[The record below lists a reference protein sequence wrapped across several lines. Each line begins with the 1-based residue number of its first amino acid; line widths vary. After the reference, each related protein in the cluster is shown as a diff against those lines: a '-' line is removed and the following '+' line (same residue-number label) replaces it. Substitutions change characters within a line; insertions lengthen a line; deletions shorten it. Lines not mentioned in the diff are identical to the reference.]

1 MESSVFQGYLKS
13 ETLFKKNRDILR
25 PSYIPE
31 SLPHR
36 DHEIDSL
43 ASILVTALRGDR
55 PSNVLIFGK
64 TGTGKTAVVKF
75 LGKEIKKSNQEMQ
88 NIQYIYINCEVV
100 DTNYGI
106 LANIGNR
113 FISDS
118 NCGNDRRDNTP
129 RLSRRRPSSCRE

>member
-1 MESSVFQGYLKS
+1 MESSVFQSYLKS
-13 ETLFKKNRDILR
+13 ETLFQKNRDILR

-31 SLPHR
+31 NLPHR
-36 DHEIDSL
+36 DHEIDQL

-75 LGKEIKKSNQEMQ
+75 MGKEIKKSTDELRK
-88 NIQYIYINCEVV
+88 IQYIYINCEVV

-113 FISDS
+113 FIS
-118 NCGNDRRDNTP
+118 
-129 RLSRRRPSSCRE
+129 